1 MKKTLLI
8 LFLNFLFMQFSFA
21 QNIKGF
27 VKNSKGEALT
37 GALVSIENTYR
48 TTITDSKGYFE
59 FSKLQKGKYVL
70 ITKFIGYETQ
80 KTEVNFENQDI
91 QIDIQ
96 LKVSENLT
104 EEVIVKSTRAG
115 ENTPVASTIINKE
128 QLEQDNLGQ
137 DLPVLLSLSPS
148 ITYSSDAGTGIGYTK
163 LYIRGT
169 DITRINVTTN
179 GIPLNDAESHG
190 VWWVNMP
197 DLVSSV
203 DDIEIQR
210 GVGTSTNG
218 AAAFGANINI
228 KTTGLNKTPYA
239 NLAASYGSFNSYKTQ
254 ISVGTGLINNH
265 FSFDARLSKIYSDGY
280 IDRAYAD
287 LKSFYVSGGYSDQ
300 KTLIK
305 FNIISGKEKTYQA
318 WWGVPKV
325 RLESDEEGM
334 RRYLDHWLYTP
345 EQYEHMVNS
354 DPRTY
359 NYYTYD
365 NEIDNYEQD
374 HYQLLFSR
382 ELIPDL
388 SLNLALNYTH
398 GEGYYEQ
405 YKNDQDLIDYGI
417 EPVYLPN
424 DTIYST
430 DLIRRKWLDNDFY
443 VAVFSLN
450 YQKSNFNATLGGAY
464 TDYFG
469 KHYGNVIWARFAG
482 NSEIRHQWYYNTGDK
497 QDFNIYGKF
506 SYTFFDKLNAYVDL
520 QYRTI
525 NYEIKGN
532 DDDLSDISQNH
543 YFDFFNPKAGLSYQI
558 DDEQHAYFSIGVAHR
573 EPSRTDFKDA
583 IRDEVPKD
591 EKLVDYELGYDL
603 NMNNAHI
610 NINLYYMDYT
620 NQLVNTGKINNVGN
634 AIMTNAPE
642 SYRSGIELSGA
653 FRFFEIVNWQANVT
667 FSKNKIKNFT
677 EYVDDWDNW
686 GEQIENYLGE
696 TDISFSP
703 DIIMGS
709 NLSVRP
715 FKGFEIALQTKFVSK
730 QYIDNTSSD
739 DRMLDAYTVSNLNLN
754 YSLHTKAIK
763 TIEFKLLINNIFD
776 EEYETNAWV
785 YRYNYG
791 GEYYN
796 MDGYFP
802 QAGIN
807 FLCGI
812 TLHF

>member
-1 MKKTLLI
+1 MKNLLI
-8 LFLNFLFMQFSFA
+8 LLMCFLFAHQIYA
-21 QNIKGF
+21 QNIKGS
-27 VKNSKGEALT
+27 VKNQDGEALP
-37 GALVSIENTYR
+37 GAVISIENTYR
-48 TTITDSKGYFE
+48 NTISNNNGFFE
-59 FSKLQKGKYVL
+59 FKNLKQGKYVL
-70 ITKFIGYETQ
+70 ITKFIGYETT
-80 KTEVNFENQDI
+80 KTEVVLKNQDI
-91 QIDIQ
+91 ELNIQ
-96 LKVSENLT
+96 LPYSENLT
-104 EEVIVKSTRAG
+104 EEVVVNATRAG
-115 ENTPVASTIINKE
+115 NNSAVAYSIIDKE
-128 QLEQDNLGQ
+128 ELDRTNLGQ
-137 DLPVLLSLSPS
+137 DLPALLSLSPS

-228 KTTGLNKTPYA
+228 KTTGLNKKPYA
-239 NLAASYGSFNSYKTQ
+239 ILSGSYGSFNSYKSQ
-254 ISVGTGLINNH
+254 ISAGTGLINNH
-265 FSFDARLSKIYSDGY
+265 FSFDLRLSHIYSDGF

-287 LKSFYVSGGYSDQ
+287 LKSFYVSAGYSDK
-300 KTLIK
+300 KTLVK

-325 RLESDEEGM
+325 RLEDDQAGM
-334 RRYLDHWLYTP
+334 QRYLDHWLYTP
-345 EQYEHMVNS
+345 EQYEHMLNS
-354 DPRTY
+354 DSRTY

-365 NEIDNYEQD
+365 NEIDNYGQD

-382 ELIPDL
+382 ELIENL
-388 SLNLALNYTH
+388 SVSVALNYTH

-405 YKNDQDLIDYGI
+405 YKKDEDLADYGI
-417 EPVYLPN
+417 PPVTTPN
-424 DTIYST
+424 DTITNT
-430 DLIRRKWLDNDFY
+430 DLIRRKWLNNDFY
-443 VAVFSLN
+443 ASVFSLD
-450 YQKSNFNATLGGAY
+450 YQKSNFHAIIGGAY
-464 TDYFG
+464 TNYFG

-497 QDFNIYGKF
+497 QDYNIYGKF
-506 SYTFFDKLNAYVDL
+506 SYTFFNKLNAYVDV
-520 QYRTI
+520 QYRGI
-525 NYEIKGN
+525 DYVMKGE
-532 DDDLSDISQNH
+532 DDDLSDLSQAH
-543 YFDFFNPKAGLSYQI
+543 DFDFFNPKGGLSYQF
-558 DDEQHAYFSIGVAHR
+558 DDEQRAYFSVGVAHR

-583 IRDEVPKD
+583 IRDEVPKS
-591 EKLVDYELGYDL
+591 EQLVDYELGYDL

-610 NINLYYMDYT
+610 NVNLYYMDYT

-634 AIMTNAPE
+634 AIMTNIPV

-653 FRFFEIVNWQANVT
+653 FRFYKMIDWQVNAT

-686 GEQIENYLGE
+686 GQQIENHLGE

-703 DIIMGS
+703 NIVMGS
-709 NLSVRP
+709 NLSIRP
-715 FKGFEIALQTKFVSK
+715 FKGFEMALLTKFVSS
-730 QYIDNTSSD
+730 QYIDNTSSS
-739 DRMLDAYTVSNLNLN
+739 DRMLDAYMVSNLSFNYTLN
-754 YSLHTKAIK
+754 TKAIQ
-763 TIEFKLLINNIFD
+763 TVDFKFLINNVFN

-785 YRYNYG
+785 YRYYYG
-791 GEYYN
+791 GAYYN

-807 FLCGI
+807 FMGGI
-812 TLHF
+812 VLHF

>member
-1 MKKTLLI
+1 MKKSLFILLMSL
-8 LFLNFLFMQFSFA
+8 LFVYSNFA
-21 QNIKGF
+21 QSIKGY
-27 VKNSKGEALT
+27 VKNANNEALT
-37 GALVSIENTYR
+37 GAVISIEDTYR
-48 TTITDSKGYFE
+48 TTISDSKGYFE
-59 FSKLQKGKYVL
+59 FSNLKNGSYIL

-80 KTEVNFENQDI
+80 KTKVVLENNDVEI
-91 QIDIQ
+91 NIQ
-96 LKVSENLT
+96 LLVSENLT
-104 EEVIVKSTRAG
+104 EEVMVKATRAG
-115 ENTPVASTIINKE
+115 VGTPVASSIIDKK
-128 QLEQDNLGQ
+128 QLEQNNLGQ

-197 DLVSSV
+197 DLVSSTE
-203 DDIEIQR
+203 DIEIQR

-218 AAAFGANINI
+218 PAAFGANINI
-228 KTTGLNKTPYA
+228 KTTGLNKVPYA
-239 NLAASYGSFNSYKTQ
+239 RMAVSYGSFNSYKEQ
-254 ISVGTGLINNH
+254 ISVGSGLINNH
-265 FSFDARLSKIYSDGY
+265 FSFDLRLSRIYSDGY
-280 IDRAYAD
+280 IDRASAD
-287 LKSFYVSGGYSDQ
+287 LKSFYVSGGYTDK
-300 KTLIK
+300 KTLLK

-325 RLESDEEGM
+325 RLEDDLAGM
-334 RRYLDHWLYTP
+334 QRYRDHYLYTE
-345 EQYEHMVNS
+345 EQYQHMLNS
-354 DPRTY
+354 DSRTY

-382 ELIPDL
+382 ELIQDL
-388 SLNLALNYTH
+388 SLNIALNYTH

-405 YKNDQDLIDYGI
+405 YKKDEDLEDYGI
-417 EPVYLPN
+417 APVIIGS
-424 DTIYST
+424 DTITSS
-430 DLIRRKWLDNDFY
+430 DLIRRKWLNNDFY
-443 VAVFSLN
+443 AAVFSFN

-469 KHYGNVIWARFAG
+469 KHYGNVIWARYAS

-506 SYTFFDKLNAYVDL
+506 SYTLFENLNTYVDL

-525 NYEIKGN
+525 NYEIKGE
-532 DDDLSDISQNH
+532 DDDLRDISQTH
-543 YFDFFNPKAGLSYQI
+543 TFDFFNPKAGLSYQI
-558 DDEQHAYFSIGVAHR
+558 DDEQNAYFSVGVAHR

-583 IRDEVPKD
+583 IRDEMPK
-591 EKLVDYELGYDL
+591 EESLIDYELGYDL

-620 NQLVNTGKINNVGN
+620 NQLVNTGKINNVGS
-634 AIMTNAPE
+634 AIMTNIPE
-642 SYRSGIELSGA
+642 SYRMGIELSGA
-653 FRFFEIVNWQANVT
+653 LRLYKIIDWQANAT

-686 GEQIENYLGE
+686 GSQLENNLGE

-703 DIIMGS
+703 DIIVGS
-709 NLSVRP
+709 NLIVHL
-715 FKGFEIALQTKFVSK
+715 FKDFEIALQTKFVSS
-730 QYIDNTSSD
+730 QYIDNTSSQ
-739 DRMLDAYTVSNLNLN
+739 DRMLDAYTVSNLLLN
-754 YSLHTKAIK
+754 YSIKTKIIK
-763 TIEFKLLINNIFD
+763 TIDIKFAVNNLFN

-807 FLCGI
+807 FMGGI
-812 TLHF
+812 SLNF

>member
-1 MKKTLLI
+1 MKKLLFI
-8 LFLNFLFMQFSFA
+8 LLMSFLFVYSNFA
-21 QNIKGF
+21 QSIKGYI
-27 VKNSKGEALT
+27 KNTNNEALT
-37 GALVSIENTYR
+37 GAVVSIEDTYR
-48 TTITDSKGYFE
+48 TTISDSKGYFE
-59 FSKLQKGKYVL
+59 FSKLKKGKYTL
-70 ITKFIGYETQ
+70 ITKFIGYETV
-80 KTEVNFENQDI
+80 KTELVLENNDVE
-91 QIDIQ
+91 IDIQ
-96 LKVSENLT
+96 LPVSENLT
-104 EEVIVKSTRAG
+104 EEVMVRATRAG
-115 ENTPVASTIINKE
+115 AGTPVASTLIDKE
-128 QLEQDNLGQ
+128 QLAQNNLGQ

-218 AAAFGANINI
+218 PAAFGANINI
-228 KTTGLNKTPYA
+228 KTTGLNKLPYA
-239 NLAASYGSFNSYKTQ
+239 NLAASYGSFNSYKEQ
-254 ISVGTGLINNH
+254 ISVGSGLINNH
-265 FSFDARLSKIYSDGY
+265 FSFDLRLSRIYSDGY
-280 IDRAYAD
+280 IDRASAD
-287 LKSFYVSGGYSDQ
+287 LKSFYVSGGYTDK
-300 KTLIK
+300 KTLLK

-325 RLESDEEGM
+325 RLENDLAGM
-334 RRYLDHWLYTP
+334 QRYRDHYLYTE
-345 EQYEHMVNS
+345 EQYQHMLNS
-354 DPRTY
+354 DSRTY

-365 NEIDNYEQD
+365 NEIDNYQQD

-382 ELIPDL
+382 ELIQDL
-388 SLNLALNYTH
+388 SLNIALNYTH

-405 YKNDQDLIDYGI
+405 YKKDEDLEDYGI
-417 EPVYLPN
+417 APVVIGN
-424 DTIYST
+424 DTLTST
-430 DLIRRKWLDNDFY
+430 DLIRRKWLNNDFY
-443 VAVFSLN
+443 AAVFSFN

-469 KHYGNVIWARFAG
+469 KHYGNVIWARYAS

-506 SYTFFDKLNAYVDL
+506 SYTLFEKLNTYVDL

-525 NYEIKGN
+525 NYEIKGE
-532 DDDLSDISQNH
+532 DDDLTDISQTH
-543 YFDFFNPKAGLSYQI
+543 TFDFFNPKAGLSYQI
-558 DDEQHAYFSIGVAHR
+558 DDEQNAYFSVGVAHR

-583 IRDEVPKD
+583 IRDEMPK
-591 EKLVDYELGYDL
+591 EESLTDYELGYDL
-603 NMNNAHI
+603 SMNNAHI
-610 NINLYYMDYT
+610 NINLYYMNYT
-620 NQLVNTGKINNVGN
+620 NQLVNTGKINNVGS
-634 AIMTNAPE
+634 AIMTNIPE
-642 SYRSGIELSGA
+642 SYRAGIELSGA
-653 FRFFEIVNWQANVT
+653 FRFYEIIDWQVNAT
-667 FSKNKIKNFT
+667 FSKNRIKNFT

-686 GEQIENYLGE
+686 GSQLENNLGE

-715 FKGFEIALQTKFVSK
+715 FKAFEIALQTKFVSS
-730 QYIDNTSSD
+730 QYIDNTSSK
-739 DRMLDAYTVSNLNLN
+739 DRMLDAYFVNNLLLN
-754 YSLHTKAIK
+754 YSIK
-763 TIEFKLLINNIFD
+763 TKTIKSIEFKFAVNNVFN

-807 FLCGI
+807 FMGGVVLN
-812 TLHF
+812 F